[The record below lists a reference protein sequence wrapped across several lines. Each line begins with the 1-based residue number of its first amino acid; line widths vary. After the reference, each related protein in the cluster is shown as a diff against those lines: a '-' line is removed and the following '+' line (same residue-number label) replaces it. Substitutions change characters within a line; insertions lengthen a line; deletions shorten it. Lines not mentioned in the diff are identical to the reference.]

1 MFSLWFLILAYKD
14 SRTEAW
20 GVFQLE
26 NYEQSSSYDGCCF
39 GREGMGSM
47 YNK

>member
-1 MFSLWFLILAYKD
+1 MFLLWFLILAYID

-26 NYEQSSSYDGCCF
+26 NYKSSCSSDGSCF
-39 GREGMGSM
+39 GRKGMGSM